1 MRLEQL
7 PVELVEEVLKHAFE
21 ARDPLPP
28 FAGKYLQY
36 RVMNEPQHGR
46 PTLNF
51 IRDVA
56 VSLSQASSD
65 RRKTIDFVG
74 QLCQHLADNY
84 QFNIANFWGDQMP
97 EILDQTIEDS
107 VYVAALLT
115 KTTPLI
121 NKLVASGQMESVQ
134 SWLFGTA
141 RNYAAQYGDLVMMKA
156 VMDSCLPQYILHL
169 RRWMLQFSAEAGRMD
184 IVQLVWNSA
193 IDEHPWEFARG
204 GKTCHAKTNESCL
217 ANMDTPSRDVF
228 EFLMDKRRIHCTTR
242 DYGDEKYT
250 QFLSVCAC
258 KGWTEMAVHYL
269 GLGAKVDG
277 IPSPRGAFQ
286 DPTPLV
292 KACTYGHEDVVDLLL
307 AHGASVSKPT
317 LEVAARSGSLSIV
330 QKLLNY
336 GAELEG
342 ALLAAAAK
350 GWGDIVQELLDHGAS
365 IGSDLQPL
373 LLSAVKHEHVLM
385 FKLLVQRNGNVV
397 DPVTMLECAR
407 VAVEQGLDSM
417 AQLAIEV
424 EYRNKSG

>member
-1 MRLEQL
+1 
-7 PVELVEEVLKHAFE
+7 
-21 ARDPLPP
+21 
-28 FAGKYLQY
+28 
-36 RVMNEPQHGR
+36 MNGPQHSR
-46 PTLNF
+46 PMLNF
-51 IRDVA
+51 IRDIA

-65 RRKTIDFVG
+65 GRKTIDFAG
-74 QLCQHLADNY
+74 QLCQYLAHDY
-84 QFNIANFWGDQMP
+84 QFRIANLWGDRVP
-97 EILDQTIEDS
+97 KIPGQTMEDS

-115 KTTPLI
+115 KTTPLV

-156 VMDSCLPQYILHL
+156 VMDSCLPQNILHL
-169 RRWMLQFSAEAGRMD
+169 RRCMLQFSAEAGRMD

-217 ANMDTPSRDVF
+217 AHMDTPSRDVF
-228 EFLMDKRRIHCTTR
+228 EFLMDKRRICCTTR
-242 DYGDEKYT
+242 EYREEDYTK
-250 QFLSVCAC
+250 FLSVCAC

-277 IPSPRGAFQ
+277 IPSPRGALQ
-286 DPTPLV
+286 DPPPLV
-292 KACTYGHEDVVDLLL
+292 IACTYGHGDIVDLLL
-307 AHGASVSKPT
+307 SHGASVSKPT

-330 QKLLNY
+330 QKLLHY
-336 GAELEG
+336 GAEIEG

-373 LLSAVKHEHVLM
+373 LLSAIKHEHVSM

-397 DPVTMLECAR
+397 DSVTMLECAR
-407 VAVEQGLDSM
+407 VAVERGLDSM
-417 AQLAIEV
+417 AQLAIEPHDS
-424 EYRNKSG
+424 RTLGAGG